1 MNSLKKYILS
11 RTQKIVLLLFN
22 HIDRGGLLCRILSS
36 GAEADPGGGY
46 DGSGGT
52 DPDGAG
58 KVEADPADEEG
69 DRGK

>member
-1 MNSLKKYILS
+1 MPDSIF
-11 RTQKIVLLLFN
+11 R
-22 HIDRGGLLCRILSS
+22 CR
-36 GAEADPGGGY
+36 GGY